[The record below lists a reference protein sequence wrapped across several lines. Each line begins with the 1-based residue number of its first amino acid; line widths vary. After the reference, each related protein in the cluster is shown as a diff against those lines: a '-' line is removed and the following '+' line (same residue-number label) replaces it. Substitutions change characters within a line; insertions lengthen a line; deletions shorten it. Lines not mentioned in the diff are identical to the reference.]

1 MSLIIALLCILFL
14 GAVLILVILNH
25 AVVDVNLLYRN
36 FEQVPVAV
44 VIVLSLLAGTVF
56 ASFIS
61 IIDGIRIRVLNRRLR
76 KRVLRLE
83 DELESQRRPVAAGPL
98 DGDGGEAPPVDYR
111 SF

>member
-1 MSLIIALLCILFL
+1 MSLIIALVCIMFL

-25 AVVDVNLLYRN
+25 AVVDVNLLYRT

-44 VIVLSLLAGTVF
+44 VMVLSLLAGVVF

-83 DELESQRRPVAAGPL
+83 DELERQRRPAPAGPM
-98 DGDGGEAPPVDYR
+98 DKDDEQSPSVDYR
-111 SF
+111 SL